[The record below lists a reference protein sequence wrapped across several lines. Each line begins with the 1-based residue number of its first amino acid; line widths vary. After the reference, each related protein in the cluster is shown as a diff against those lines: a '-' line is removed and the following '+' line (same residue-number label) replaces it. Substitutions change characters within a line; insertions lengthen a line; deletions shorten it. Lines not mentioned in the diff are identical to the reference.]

1 MSAERKDRRNGSILA
16 PRVRLI
22 DAEGNQV
29 GVVDTHDAMARAEE
43 AGLELVEISPNA
55 DPPVCKIM
63 DYGKFVYQKDKQQQA
78 ARKKQKQVQIKEV
91 KFRPST
97 DENDFQTK
105 LRNAIRFLE
114 EGNKVKL
121 TIRYRGREMA
131 HQDRGF
137 DLIDR
142 ITTELGE
149 LAQVEQT
156 PRREGRQTTMVVT
169 PRKR

>member
-1 MSAERKDRRNGSILA
+1 M
-16 PRVRLI
+16 RLI

>member
-1 MSAERKDRRNGSILA
+1 
-16 PRVRLI
+16 
-22 DAEGNQV
+22 
-29 GVVDTHDAMARAEE
+29 MARAEE

>member
-1 MSAERKDRRNGSILA
+1 M
-16 PRVRLI
+16 
-22 DAEGNQV
+22 